1 MSEIKQGWKDAGK
14 SLGSAFKNFGKTVA
28 KSTKTIVDKADGDSK
43 NQSEKKE
50 NPDVVDVKEVDSET
64 ETIEV
69 EAEVADSPEKESNV
83 FNDGSWKKVGKD
95 IGKGFGGI
103 GKMVG
108 KTLSKPFRSEKKS
121 KEEKTPETDIK
132 QIE

>member
-43 NQSEKKE
+43 KQSEKKE

-64 ETIEV
+64 ETIKV
-69 EAEVADSPEKESNV
+69 DAEVADSPKESNV
-83 FNDGSWKKVGKD
+83 FNDGSWKEVGKGL
-95 IGKGFGGI
+95 GKGFGGVGKMI
-103 GKMVG
+103 GK
-108 KTLSKPFRSEKKS
+108 TISKPFKKDKKS
-121 KEEKTPETDIK
+121 KQKKTQETDIK

>member
-43 NQSEKKE
+43 KQSEKKE

-64 ETIEV
+64 ETIQV
-69 EAEVADSPEKESNV
+69 DAEVADSPKESNV
-83 FNDGSWKKVGKD
+83 FNDGSWKEVGKGL
-95 IGKGFGGI
+95 GKGFGGVGKMI
-103 GKMVG
+103 GK
-108 KTLSKPFRSEKKS
+108 TISKPFKKDKKS
-121 KEEKTPETDIK
+121 KQKKTQETDIK